1 MYQTCRSW
9 AAYLLQLIRL
19 VLPDYKAEHNR
30 PSNSKFTCWAMGVR
44 MRIAP
49 DADALVHSWLQS
61 KLGHR
66 QITKVTQLQQLPVAL
81 TETPVVEKVGAVG
94 LHRYWPN

>member
-1 MYQTCRSW
+1 
-9 AAYLLQLIRL
+9 
-19 VLPDYKAEHNR
+19 
-30 PSNSKFTCWAMGVR
+30 MGVR

-81 TETPVVEKVGAVG
+81 TETPVVEKVGTVG